1 MMWERVAISEVSN
14 VVTGST
20 PKTNREDF
28 FGGDIPF
35 VTPAELEQANPIVS
49 TPRTLS
55 TTGAQQV
62 RIVPPNAILVCCIG
76 SLGKVGI
83 AGRTLATNQQ
93 INAVVFDERK
103 VWPRFGYYA
112 CRLLKQTLENMAPA
126 TTVAIVS
133 KSKFQALEIPLPP
146 LDEQKRIA
154 AILDQADELRRKRQ
168 RAIDRLNQL
177 GQAIFHDMF
186 GGINGADAAWTVK
199 PLEDLCDLVRGS
211 SPRPQ
216 GDPRYF
222 GGPVPRLMIADI
234 TRDGMNVT
242 PRIDSLTEEGAR
254 KSRPMPSGSV
264 VMAVSGAVG
273 LPAILTVDAC
283 IHDGFVGFRNLNQS
297 VLPQFF
303 YWFLRVNREQNK
315 SQGTGAIWVNLT
327 TDQVKRFE
335 IPIPPLSTQERF
347 MDRMKEIAT
356 QGDMQSF
363 SLQKTDGLFFS
374 LQQRAFQGE
383 L

>member
-1 MMWERVAISEVSN
+1 
-14 VVTGST
+14 
-20 PKTNREDF
+20 
-28 FGGDIPF
+28 
-35 VTPAELEQANPIVS
+35 
-49 TPRTLS
+49 
-55 TTGAQQV
+55 
-62 RIVPPNAILVCCIG
+62 
-76 SLGKVGI
+76 
-83 AGRTLATNQQ
+83 
-93 INAVVFDERK
+93 
-103 VWPRFGYYA
+103 
-112 CRLLKQTLENMAPA
+112 
-126 TTVAIVS
+126 
-133 KSKFQALEIPLPP
+133 
-146 LDEQKRIA
+146 
-154 AILDQADELRRKRQ
+154 
-168 RAIDRLNQL
+168 
-177 GQAIFHDMF
+177 
-186 GGINGADAAWTVK
+186 
-199 PLEDLCDLVRGS
+199 
-211 SPRPQ
+211 
-216 GDPRYF
+216 
-222 GGPVPRLMIADI
+222 
-234 TRDGMNVT
+234 
-242 PRIDSLTEEGAR
+242 
-254 KSRPMPSGSV
+254 
-264 VMAVSGAVG
+264 MAVSGAVG